1 MVHFFTLKKYDVFY
15 PNICLNAYVLWYNR
29 LNYNFGS
36 ELIMPEFKIASEY
49 KPCGDQPK
57 AIDKLCEGIFY

>member
-1 MVHFFTLKKYDVFY
+1 
-15 PNICLNAYVLWYNR
+15 
-29 LNYNFGS
+29 
-36 ELIMPEFKIASEY
+36 MPEFKIASEY